1 MGAFAAVMRF
11 ARNQP
16 PIVVI
21 DGLLGAMIGALSVG
35 YESGASAMARDYRLG
50 TFLVGTSVTTIM
62 FAVPM
67 FIATVALAPALL
79 AILRGWSR
87 QSASR
92 YYLKSSLAGVVFG
105 VVACAGVGFVTGL
118 LVPFLP
124 GPGGFVERL
133 MVLAGAPFLL
143 GIGFFF
149 IGFVLWK
156 QVLIAGVA
164 FGLLNGWWVR
174 SRPRPQVGSV
184 TDANGAAGA
193 AP

>member
-1 MGAFAAVMRF
+1 MVSL
-11 ARNQP
+11 ARKQL

-21 DGLLGAMIGALSVG
+21 DGLLGVMIGALSVG

-50 TFLVGTSVTTIM
+50 TFLVGTSVTAFM
-62 FAVPM
+62 FAIPM
-67 FIATVALAPALL
+67 FIATAAMAPALL

-105 VVACAGVGFVTGL
+105 VVACAAVGFVAGL
-118 LVPFLP
+118 LIPFMPAP
-124 GPGGFVERL
+124 GPFDLAERL
-133 MVLAGAPFLL
+133 MVFVGAPFLL

-149 IGFVLWK
+149 SGFIFWK

-174 SRPRPQVGSV
+174 RP
-184 TDANGAAGA
+184 
-193 AP
+193 